1 MAVGDHRPDHLR
13 VALRRHGHGE
23 HGERHVASLEQ
34 LEQAPDPGAA
44 AVFVERFHAHVAH
57 ALQGLGSH
65 HLGKER
71 LGLLVAMQD
80 AALATFFVIEHEG
93 QGDAGIAGPV
103 RVGRVVAVS
112 DQVAWV
118 VSAHSSV
125 PYCGW
130 GGGPDGPGMP

>member
-1 MAVGDHRPDHLR
+1 MLMWRTPCKGWA
-13 VALRRHGHGE
+13 ATIS
-23 HGERHVASLEQ
+23 ERNAS
-34 LEQAPDPGAA
+34 DS
-44 AVFVERFHAHVAH
+44 F
-57 ALQGLGSH
+57 
-65 HLGKER
+65 
-71 LGLLVAMQD
+71 VAMQD

-93 QGDAGIAGPV
+93 QGDARIAGPV